1 MNPLLLALCLCSAEF
16 AHGLGHHGQGHHGHH
31 GHHGHKG
38 DCPNCAPG
46 DGDDMS
52 FTLINKNDPCYRG
65 TIFPALK
72 VVRAYRDN
80 EAFAYHHFEDKRLQI
95 SGRLVSIKKRLAVPY
110 VEVDPVTRTPI
121 RDVEGKYSLIERD
134 VFVALV
140 TPDGKFPAAPIT
152 PTGGEIKEM
161 IGLEFR
167 FPIDTLK
174 DKPGARCNISAL
186 WAGQFVTLKGDCRG
200 AYPSPDGY
208 TAVIFENAE
217 IVP

>member
-1 MNPLLLALCLCSAEF
+1 MNQLLLALCLVSAEF
-16 AHGLGHHGQGHHGHH
+16 GPGSRPCCDPPA
-31 GHHGHKG
+31 
-38 DCPNCAPG
+38 G
-46 DGDDMS
+46 DGFGGDMS

-110 VEVDPVTRTPI
+110 VEIDPVTKKAV
-121 RDVEGKYSLIERD
+121 RDADGRYELIERD

-140 TPDGKFPAAPIT
+140 TPDGKFPT
-152 PTGGEIKEM
+152 PPLTPDGIIKEQ

-174 DKPGARCNISAL
+174 DKPAARCGISGL
-186 WAGQFVTLKGDCRG
+186 WVGQFVTLKGDCRG

>member
-1 MNPLLLALCLCSAEF
+1 MHQLLLALCLCSAEF
-16 AHGLGHHGQGHHGHH
+16 GHGHDHGRHHGHGLGHGHRPCCDPQG
-31 GHHGHKG
+31 G
-38 DCPNCAPG
+38 DEFG
-46 DGDDMS
+46 GEMS

-110 VEVDPVTRTPI
+110 VEVDPVTKKPI
-121 RDVEGKYSLIERD
+121 RDVEGRYSLIERD

-140 TPDGKFPAAPIT
+140 TPDGKFPQAPLT
-152 PTGGEIKEM
+152 VTGGEVKEM

-167 FPIDTLK
+167 FPIETLK
-174 DKPGARCNISAL
+174 DKPAARCGISAL

>member
-1 MNPLLLALCLCSAEF
+1 MNPFVLALCLCSAD
-16 AHGLGHHGQGHHGHH
+16 LG
-31 GHHGHKG
+31 
-38 DCPNCAPG
+38 CPNCAPDAG
-46 DGDDMS
+46 DGFGGDMT

-65 TIFPALK
+65 TLFPALK
-72 VVRAYRDN
+72 IVRAYRDN

-95 SGRLVSIKKRLAVPY
+95 SGRLVSVKKRLAVPY
-110 VEVDPVTRTPI
+110 VAIDPTTKKAV
-121 RDVEGKYSLIERD
+121 RDEEGKYSLIERD

-140 TPDGKFPAAPIT
+140 TPDGKFPMPPVT
-152 PTGGEIKEM
+152 PTGEIKEM

-167 FPIDTLK
+167 FPIDQLK
-174 DKPGARCNISAL
+174 DKPNARCGISAL